1 MNGCRSTGV
10 KTFKKQI
17 NFTNNK
23 QQLYTLF
30 FFKWPLTDLKVTVY
44 V

>member
-23 QQLYTLF
+23 HKLYKLF
-30 FFKWPLTDLKVTVY
+30 FLNGH
-44 V
+44 